1 MNIKELIILSSI
13 TGLSLLSPISSK
25 AQKDKED
32 IGKDLTEVLYEEK
45 NDNKVI
51 DINNHESIIN
61 SKYSDIIS
69 YFWKEKWI
77 KIIRKH
83 MLIEINKIRNEK
95 NPLVINNELNICAQN
110 YADTLSKNK
119 LVTHGYNWISLDAR
133 IWKTNY
139 WAQYAAE
146 NLHNLHKTITISIK
160 WFYNSPGHKKNMQNI
175 IYKDI
180 WIGISFSDT
189 WVPYI
194 VQVFWKKRDY

>member
-69 YFWKEKWI
+69 YF
-77 KIIRKH
+77 
-83 MLIEINKIRNEK
+83 
-95 NPLVINNELNICAQN
+95 
-110 YADTLSKNK
+110 
-119 LVTHGYNWISLDAR
+119 
-133 IWKTNY
+133 
-139 WAQYAAE
+139 
-146 NLHNLHKTITISIK
+146 
-160 WFYNSPGHKKNMQNI
+160 
-175 IYKDI
+175 
-180 WIGISFSDT
+180 
-189 WVPYI
+189 
-194 VQVFWKKRDY
+194 